1 MCGITGIIH
10 FNKLPDA
17 PQRVRAMTDAI
28 AHRGPDAEGFY
39 DDPAIALGHR
49 RLSIIDLSG
58 AANQPFIDP
67 TGNYVMVFNGEMY
80 NYRELKQQLSDYPFT
95 TSSDT
100 EVLMA
105 AFCKWGIDC
114 VKVLEG
120 MFAFAIWD
128 KRNEILWLARDR
140 MGVKPLYFFRDDH
153 AFAFSSEKRSLLASS
168 LIRPSID
175 QQSLFEFLSLQ
186 STGYPNAII
195 HNIHQLQAGC
205 CMKITLNASNT
216 IKYWSLTDN
225 KINIEGDGA
234 TIRKNLFDKMNQAVA
249 KRMMSDVP
257 MGAFLSGGIDSSA
270 VVALMSLN
278 SREKINTFNLAF
290 TEKEYD
296 ESGYAETIAKRFGT
310 NHVKHLLRPE
320 DFLDKVVAGLDAM
333 DSPSADGINTFL
345 LSAAIRAAGMKVA
358 LTGIGG
364 DELFAGYPGFM
375 RYYKLNKAS
384 MGYQLSY
391 PLRKMAS
398 LILQYSPSNKAKRL
412 AEMLAITGTGISNVY
427 PIIRKIFSP
436 DLIRQLINTE
446 VQQIGLEKMLKDE
459 LKAIEKFD
467 LFSQYSIAEYMGYT
481 QHTLLKDADQMS
493 MAVGLELREPFFD
506 HKLIEYALS
515 IPDNIKFPHF
525 PKQLMVEALEPL
537 LPDEIVHRKKQGFV
551 LPWEKWMRNELQSFC
566 AVQIND
572 LANRNFIKR
581 NALLNYWNRFLQHD
595 PAVRWMELWQFVVLS
610 YWLKKNCI
618 QET

>member
-1 MCGITGIIH
+1 MCGITGILH
-10 FNKLPDA
+10 FNKLPNA
-17 PQRVRAMTDAI
+17 PQRVRAMTNAI

-39 DDPAIALGHR
+39 DEPAIALGHR

-58 AANQPFIDP
+58 AANQPFIDRS
-67 TGNYVMVFNGEMY
+67 GNYVMVFNGEIY
-80 NYRELKQQLSDYPFT
+80 NYLELKQQLSDYPFI

-114 VKVLEG
+114 VKLLEG
-120 MFAFAIWD
+120 MFALAVWD
-128 KRNEILWLARDR
+128 KRNETLWLARDR
-140 MGVKPLYFFRDDH
+140 MGVKPLYFFRNDD
-153 AFAFSSEKRSLLASS
+153 AFAFSSENRSLLASS
-168 LIRPSID
+168 LITPSID
-175 QQSLFEFLSLQ
+175 QQSMFEFLSLQ

-195 HNIHQLQAGC
+195 SNIHQLQAGC
-205 CMKITLNASNT
+205 CMKLTETASDT
-216 IKYWSLTDN
+216 IRYWSLTDN
-225 KINIEGDGA
+225 RTTIDRDPVP
-234 TIRKNLFDKMNQAVA
+234 IRKTLFDKMNEAVA

-278 SREKINTFNLAF
+278 SSEKINTFNLSF

-310 NHVKHLLRPE
+310 SHVKHLLRPE

-333 DSPSADGINTFL
+333 DSPSADGINTFV
-345 LSAAIRAAGMKVA
+345 LSGAIRAAGLKVA

-375 RYYKLNKAS
+375 RFYKLNNAS
-384 MGYQLSY
+384 AGYQLSY
-391 PLRKMAS
+391 PLRKLAS
-398 LILQYSPSNKAKRL
+398 LLLNQSSSNRNKRL
-412 AEMLAITGTGISNVY
+412 SELLAISDTSISNVY

-436 DLIRQLINTE
+436 DLIRQLVNTN

-459 LKAIEKFD
+459 LRSIEKFD
-467 LFSQYSIAEYMGYT
+467 LFSQYTIAEYMGYT

-493 MAVGLELREPFFD
+493 MAVGLEIREPFFD
-506 HKLIEYALS
+506 HKLVEYTLS
-515 IPDNIKFPHF
+515 IPDNIKYPQY

-566 AVQIND
+566 ASQIKD
-572 LANRNFIKR
+572 LSQREFIKSE
-581 NALLNYWNRFLQHD
+581 ALLKYWNRFLKHD
-595 PAVRWMELWQFVVLS
+595 PSVRWMELWQFVVLGH
-610 YWLKKNCI
+610 WLNKNGI
-618 QET
+618 NN

>member
-1 MCGITGIIH
+1 MCGITGILH
-10 FNKLPDA
+10 FNKVPDA
-17 PQRVRAMTDAI
+17 PERVGRMTNAI

-39 DDPAIALGHR
+39 DDPCIALGHR

-58 AANQPFIDP
+58 AANQPFIGAG
-67 TGNYVMVFNGEMY
+67 GNFVLVFNGEIY
-80 NYRELKQQLSDYPFT
+80 NYLELKKRLADYHFT

-114 VKVLEG
+114 VNELEG

-128 KRNEILWLARDR
+128 KQNETLWLARDR
-140 MGVKPLYFFRDDH
+140 MGVKPFYYYTTSD
-153 AFAFSSEKRSLLASS
+153 AFAFSSEKRSLMASG
-168 LIRPSID
+168 LVDPSID

-195 HNIHQLQAGC
+195 KNIHQLKAGC
-205 CMKITLNASNT
+205 FMKLTRNQSET
-216 IKYWSLTDN
+216 ISYWSITDKKLT
-225 KINIEGDGA
+225 IEGDDA
-234 TIRKNLFDKMNQAVA
+234 SIRKTLFDKMNEAVA

-278 SREKINTFNLAF
+278 ARDKVNTFNLSF

-296 ESGYAETIAKRFGT
+296 ESGYADTIAKRFGT
-310 NHVKHLLRPE
+310 SHTRHLLRPE
-320 DFLDKVVAGLDAM
+320 DFLEQVIAGLDAM
-333 DSPSADGINTFL
+333 DSPTADGINTFV
-345 LSAAIRAAGMKVA
+345 LSSAIRAAGLKVA

-375 RYYKLNKAS
+375 RFYKLNNAS
-384 MGYQLSY
+384 AGYQLSY
-391 PLRKMAS
+391 PLRKTAS
-398 LILQYSPSNKAKRL
+398 LLLQNSASNKNKRL
-412 AEMLAITGTGISNVY
+412 AEMLAISDTGISNVY

-436 DLIRQLINTE
+436 DLIRQLVNTD
-446 VQQIGLEKMLKDE
+446 VRQTGLEKMLKAE
-459 LKAIEKFD
+459 LHDIQQFE

-493 MAVGLELREPFFD
+493 MAVGLEIREPFFD
-506 HKLIEYALS
+506 HQLIEYVLS
-515 IPDNIKFPHF
+515 IPDHIKYPNY

-537 LPDEIVHRKKQGFV
+537 LPNEVVHRKKQGFV
-551 LPWEKWMRNELQSFC
+551 LPWEKWMRAELQSFC
-566 AVQIND
+566 ASQIKG
-572 LANRNFIKR
+572 LSQREFIKGE
-581 NALLNYWNRFLQHD
+581 ALLKYWDRFLKHD
-595 PAVRWMELWQFVVLS
+595 PSVRWMELWQFVVLG
-610 YWLKKNCI
+610 YWLNKNGI
-618 QET
+618 KN

>member
-1 MCGITGIIH
+1 MCGITGILH
-10 FNKLPDA
+10 YNKLPDA
-17 PQRVRAMTDAI
+17 PQRVMQMTNAI
-28 AHRGPDAEGFY
+28 AHRGPDAQGFY
-39 DDPAIALGHR
+39 DEPAIALGHR
-49 RLSIIDLSG
+49 RLSIIDLSV

-67 TGNYVMVFNGEMY
+67 TGNYVMVFNGEIY
-80 NYRELKQQLSDYPFT
+80 NYLELKQQLSDYPFT

-114 VKVLEG
+114 VKLLEG
-120 MFAFAIWD
+120 MFAFAIWE

-140 MGVKPLYFFRDDH
+140 MGVKPLYFFRNENV
-153 AFAFSSEKRSLLASS
+153 FVFSSESRSLLASS
-168 LIRPSID
+168 LINSSID
-175 QQSLFEFLSLQ
+175 QQSLFEFLTLQ

-195 HNIHQLQAGC
+195 KDIHQLQAGC
-205 CMKITLNASNT
+205 CMRLTENT
-216 IKYWSLTDN
+216 SDTIRYWSITNN
-225 KINIEGDGA
+225 KISIEGDDA
-234 TIRKNLFDKMNQAVA
+234 TIRKTLFDKMNQAVA
-249 KRMMSDVP
+249 KRMISDVP

-278 SREKINTFNLAF
+278 SSEKINTFNLSF

-310 NHVKHLLRPE
+310 SHNKHLLRPE

-333 DSPSADGINTFL
+333 DSPTADGINTFV
-345 LSAAIRAAGMKVA
+345 LSSAIRAAGLKVA

-375 RYYKLNKAS
+375 RFYKLNNAS
-384 MGYQLSY
+384 AGYQLSY
-391 PLRKMAS
+391 PLRKTAS
-398 LILQYSPSNKAKRL
+398 LLLQNSASNKNKRL
-412 AEMLAITGTGISNVY
+412 AEMLAISDTGISNVY

-436 DLIRQLINTE
+436 DLIKQLVNTN

-459 LKAIEKFD
+459 LKSIEKFD

-493 MAVGLELREPFFD
+493 MAVGLEIREPFFD
-506 HKLIEYALS
+506 HKLIEYVLS
-515 IPDNIKFPHF
+515 IPDHIKYPHY

-566 AVQIND
+566 AAQINA

-581 NALLNYWNRFLQHD
+581 DALLKYWDRFLRDD
-595 PAVRWMELWQFVVLS
+595 PTVRWMELWQFVVLG
-610 YWLKKNCI
+610 YWLDKNGI
-618 QET
+618 KN

>member
-1 MCGITGIIH
+1 MCGITGILH

-17 PQRVRAMTDAI
+17 PQRVVRMTNAI

-39 DDPAIALGHR
+39 DEPAIALGHR

-67 TGNYVMVFNGEMY
+67 TGNYVMVFNGEIY
-80 NYRELKQQLSDYPFT
+80 NYLELKQQLSDYPFT

-128 KRNEILWLARDR
+128 KRNETLWLARDR
-140 MGVKPLYFFRDDH
+140 MGVKPLYFFRNEN
-153 AFAFSSEKRSLLASS
+153 AFAFSSEKRSLIASS
-168 LIRPSID
+168 LIKPSID

-195 HNIHQLQAGC
+195 NNIHQLQAGC
-205 CMKITLNASNT
+205 CMKLTVNAIDT
-216 IKYWSLTDN
+216 FKYWSLTDN

-234 TIRKNLFDKMNQAVA
+234 TIRKNLFDKMNEAVA

-278 SREKINTFNLAF
+278 SREKINTFNLSF

-310 NHVKHLLRPE
+310 NHVKHLLKPE

-333 DSPSADGINTFL
+333 DSPSADGINTFV
-345 LSAAIRAAGMKVA
+345 LSGAIRSAGLKVA

-375 RYYKLNKAS
+375 RYYKLNNAS

-398 LILQYSPSNKAKRL
+398 LILQYSPSNKNKRL
-412 AEMLAITGTGISNVY
+412 AEMLAITDTGISNVY

-436 DLIRQLINTE
+436 DLIKQLINTN

-493 MAVGLELREPFFD
+493 MAVGLEIREPFFD
-506 HKLIEYALS
+506 HQLIEYALS

-525 PKQLMVEALEPL
+525 PKQLMVEALQPL

-566 AVQIND
+566 AAQIND

-581 NALLNYWNRFLQHD
+581 DALLNYWNRFLQHD

-610 YWLKKNCI
+610 YWLNKNGI

>member
-1 MCGITGIIH
+1 MCGITGILH

-17 PQRVRAMTDAI
+17 PQRVVRMTNAI

-39 DDPAIALGHR
+39 DEPAIALGHR

-67 TGNYVMVFNGEMY
+67 TGNYVMVFNGEIY
-80 NYRELKQQLSDYPFT
+80 NYLELRQQLSDYPFT

-114 VKVLEG
+114 VKLLEG

-128 KRNEILWLARDR
+128 KRNETLWLARDR
-140 MGVKPLYFFRDDH
+140 MGVKPLYFFRNDD
-153 AFAFSSEKRSLLASS
+153 AFAFSSENRSLLASS
-168 LIRPSID
+168 LINPSID
-175 QQSLFEFLSLQ
+175 QQSMFEFLSLQ

-195 HNIHQLQAGC
+195 NNIHQLQAGC
-205 CMKITLNASNT
+205 CMKLTVNASDT

-234 TIRKNLFDKMNQAVA
+234 TIRKNLFDKMNEAVA

-320 DFLDKVVAGLDAM
+320 DFLDKVIAGLDAM
-333 DSPSADGINTFL
+333 DSPSADGINTFV
-345 LSAAIRAAGMKVA
+345 LSGAIRSAGLKVA

-364 DELFAGYPGFM
+364 DELFAGYPGFT
-375 RYYKLNKAS
+375 RFYKLNNAS
-384 MGYQLSY
+384 AGYQLSY

-398 LILQYSPSNKAKRL
+398 LLLQYSPSNKNKRL
-412 AEMLAITGTGISNVY
+412 AEMLAITDTGISNVY

-436 DLIRQLINTE
+436 DLIRQLINTNI
-446 VQQIGLEKMLKDE
+446 QQIGLEKMLKDE
-459 LKAIEKFD
+459 LRAIEKFD

-493 MAVGLELREPFFD
+493 MAVGLEIREPFFD
-506 HKLIEYALS
+506 HKLIEYTLS
-515 IPDNIKFPHF
+515 IADNIKFPHY
-525 PKQLMVEALEPL
+525 PKKLMVEALEPL

-566 AVQIND
+566 AAQIND

-581 NALLNYWNRFLQHD
+581 DALLKYWNRFLQHD

-610 YWLKKNCI
+610 YWLKKNGI

>member
-1 MCGITGIIH
+1 MCGITGILH

-17 PQRVRAMTDAI
+17 PQRVVRMTNAI

-39 DDPAIALGHR
+39 DDPCIALGHR
-49 RLSIIDLSG
+49 RLSILDLSG
-58 AANQPFIDP
+58 AANQPFFD
-67 TGNYVMVFNGEMY
+67 TSGNYVMVFNGEIY
-80 NYRELKQQLSDYPFT
+80 NYLDLKQQLSDYPYT

-114 VKVLEG
+114 VKKLEG
-120 MFAFAIWD
+120 MFAFAVWD
-128 KRNEILWLARDR
+128 KRNETLWLARDR
-140 MGVKPLYFFRDDH
+140 MGVKPLYFFRNEN
-153 AFAFSSEKRSLLASS
+153 AFAFSSEKRSLLSSS
-168 LIRPSID
+168 LINPKID

-195 HNIHQLQAGC
+195 SNIHQLQAGC
-205 CMKITLNASNT
+205 CMKLT
-216 IKYWSLTDN
+216 INSSDTIRYWSLTGNRKTVERDPS
-225 KINIEGDGA
+225 
-234 TIRKNLFDKMNQAVA
+234 TIRKILFVKMNEAVA

-278 SREKINTFNLAF
+278 SREKINTFNLSF

-296 ESGYAETIAKRFGT
+296 ESGYAETIANRFGT

-333 DSPSADGINTFL
+333 DSPSADGINTFV
-345 LSAAIRAAGMKVA
+345 LSGAIRSAGLKVA

-364 DELFAGYPGFM
+364 DELFAGYPGFT
-375 RYYKLNKAS
+375 RFYKLNNAS
-384 MGYQLSY
+384 TGYQLSY
-391 PLRKMAS
+391 PLRKLAS
-398 LILQYSPSNKAKRL
+398 LLLNQSSSNRNKRL
-412 AEMLAITGTGISNVY
+412 SELLAISDTSISNVY

-436 DLIRQLINTE
+436 DLIRQLVNTN

-459 LKAIEKFD
+459 LRAIEKFD

-493 MAVGLELREPFFD
+493 MAVGLEIREPFFD
-506 HKLIEYALS
+506 HQLIEYILS
-515 IPDNIKFPHF
+515 IPDHIKYPHY

-537 LPDEIVHRKKQGFV
+537 LPNEVVHRKKQGFV
-551 LPWEKWMRNELQSFC
+551 LPWEKWMRKELQSFC
-566 AVQIND
+566 ASQIND
-572 LANRNFIKR
+572 LSQREFIKGE
-581 NALLNYWNRFLQHD
+581 ALLKYWNRFLKHD
-595 PAVRWMELWQFVVLS
+595 PSVRWMELWQFVVLG
-610 YWLKKNCI
+610 YWLNKNGI
-618 QET
+618 NN

>member
-1 MCGITGIIH
+1 MCGITGILH

-17 PQRVRAMTDAI
+17 PERVRKMTNAI

-39 DDPAIALGHR
+39 DDPCIALGHR

-58 AANQPFIDP
+58 AANQPFIGAV
-67 TGNYVMVFNGEMY
+67 GNYVLVFNGEIY
-80 NYRELKQQLSDYPFT
+80 NYLELKKRLSDYHFT

-114 VKVLEG
+114 VNELEG

-128 KRNEILWLARDR
+128 KHNETLWLARDR
-140 MGVKPLYFFRDDH
+140 MGVKPFYFFNTGN
-153 AFAFSSEKRSLLASS
+153 AFAFSSEKRSLLASG
-168 LIRPSID
+168 LIDPSID

-195 HNIHQLQAGC
+195 KNIHQLKAGC
-205 CMKITLNASNT
+205 FMKLTATLTQTVSYWNIATKKPPIDADASV
-216 IKYWSLTDN
+216 
-225 KINIEGDGA
+225 
-234 TIRKNLFDKMNQAVA
+234 IRKTLFDKMNEAVG

-278 SREKINTFNLAF
+278 ASDKINTFNLSF

-296 ESGYAETIAKRFGT
+296 ESGYADTIAKRFGT
-310 NHVKHLLRPE
+310 SHTRHILRPE
-320 DFLDKVVAGLDAM
+320 DFLEQVVAGLDAM
-333 DSPSADGINTFL
+333 DSPTADGINTFV
-345 LSAAIRAAGMKVA
+345 LSGAIRAAGLKVA

-364 DELFAGYPGFM
+364 DELFAGYPGFK
-375 RYYKLNKAS
+375 RFYKLNNAS
-384 MGYQLSY
+384 AGYQLSY

-398 LILQYSPSNKAKRL
+398 SLLQHSPSNKNKRL
-412 AEMLAITGTGISNVY
+412 AEMLAISDTSISNIY

-436 DLIRQLINTE
+436 NLISQLVNTDIRQT
-446 VQQIGLEKMLKDE
+446 GLEKMLKAE
-459 LKAIEKFD
+459 LGDIQQFD

-493 MAVGLELREPFFD
+493 MAVGLEIREPFFD
-506 HKLIEYALS
+506 HQLVEYVLS
-515 IPDNIKFPHF
+515 IPDYIKYPNY

-537 LPDEIVHRKKQGFV
+537 LPDEVVHRKKQGFV
-551 LPWEKWMRNELQSFC
+551 LPWEKWMRAELQSFC
-566 AVQIND
+566 ASQIKG
-572 LANRNFIKR
+572 LSQREFIKGE
-581 NALLNYWNRFLQHD
+581 ALLKYWDRFLKHD
-595 PAVRWMELWQFVVLS
+595 PSVRWMELWQFVVLG
-610 YWLKKNCI
+610 YWLNKNGI
-618 QET
+618 KN

>member
-1 MCGITGIIH
+1 MCGITGILH

-17 PQRVRAMTDAI
+17 PQRVVRMTNAI

-39 DDPAIALGHR
+39 DDPCIALGHR
-49 RLSIIDLSG
+49 RLSILDLSG
-58 AANQPFIDP
+58 AANQPFFDT
-67 TGNYVMVFNGEMY
+67 TGNYVMVFNGEIY
-80 NYRELKQQLSDYPFT
+80 NYLELKQRLSDYPFT

-114 VKVLEG
+114 VKELEG
-120 MFAFAIWD
+120 MFAFALWD
-128 KRNEILWLARDR
+128 KRNETLWLARDR
-140 MGVKPLYFFRDDH
+140 MGVKPLYFFRNEN

-168 LIRPSID
+168 LINPQID

-195 HNIHQLQAGC
+195 NNIHQLQAGC
-205 CMKITLNASNT
+205 CMKLTESASDT
-216 IKYWSLTDN
+216 IRYWSLTDN
-225 KINIEGDGA
+225 KEIIESDPA
-234 TIRKNLFDKMNQAVA
+234 TIRKTLFDKMNEAVA

-278 SREKINTFNLAF
+278 SREKINTFNLSF

-296 ESGYAETIAKRFGT
+296 ESGYAETIANRFGT
-310 NHVKHLLRPE
+310 NHVKHLLKPE
-320 DFLDKVVAGLDAM
+320 DFLDNVVAGLDAM
-333 DSPSADGINTFL
+333 DSPSADGINTFV
-345 LSAAIRAAGMKVA
+345 LSAAIRSAGLKVA

-375 RYYKLNKAS
+375 RYYKLNNAS
-384 MGYQLSY
+384 TGYQLSY
-391 PLRKMAS
+391 PLRKLAS
-398 LILQYSPSNKAKRL
+398 LLLKQSSSNRNKRFSEL
-412 AEMLAITGTGISNVY
+412 LAIKDTSISNVY

-436 DLIRQLINTE
+436 DLIRQLVNTN

-459 LKAIEKFD
+459 LRKIGKFD
-467 LFSQYSIAEYMGYT
+467 LFSQYSIAEYMGYA

-493 MAVGLELREPFFD
+493 MAVGLEIREPFFD
-506 HKLIEYALS
+506 HQLVEYVLS
-515 IPDNIKFPHF
+515 IPDHIKYPNF

-537 LPDEIVHRKKQGFV
+537 LPNEVVHRKKQGFV
-551 LPWEKWMRNELQSFC
+551 LPWEKWMRAELQSFC
-566 AVQIND
+566 ASQIKG
-572 LANRNFIKR
+572 LSQREFIR
-581 NALLNYWNRFLQHD
+581 GDALLKYWDRFLKHD
-595 PAVRWMELWQFVVLS
+595 PSVRWMELWQFVVLG
-610 YWLKKNCI
+610 YWLNKNGI
-618 QET
+618 NN

>member
-1 MCGITGIIH
+1 MCGITGILH

-17 PQRVRAMTDAI
+17 PQRVVRMTNAI

-39 DDPAIALGHR
+39 DDSCIALGHR
-49 RLSIIDLSG
+49 RLSILDLSG
-58 AANQPFIDP
+58 AANQPFLD
-67 TGNYVMVFNGEMY
+67 TSGNYVMVFNGEIY
-80 NYRELKQQLSDYPFT
+80 NYLDLQQQLSDYPYT

-114 VKVLEG
+114 VKKLEG
-120 MFAFAIWD
+120 MFAFAVWD
-128 KRNEILWLARDR
+128 KRNETLWLARDR
-140 MGVKPLYFFRDDH
+140 MGVKPLYFFRNEN
-153 AFAFSSEKRSLLASS
+153 AFAFSSEKRSLLSSS
-168 LIRPSID
+168 LITPKID

-195 HNIHQLQAGC
+195 SNIHQLQAGY
-205 CMKITLNASNT
+205 CMKLTINASDT
-216 IKYWSLTDN
+216 IKYWSLTGN
-225 KINIEGDGA
+225 RTTIESDPS
-234 TIRKNLFDKMNQAVA
+234 TIRKTLFDKMNEAVA

-278 SREKINTFNLAF
+278 STEKINTFNLSF

-296 ESGYAETIAKRFGT
+296 ESGYAETIANRFGT

-333 DSPSADGINTFL
+333 DSPSADGINTFV
-345 LSAAIRAAGMKVA
+345 LSGAIRSAGLKVA

-364 DELFAGYPGFM
+364 DELFAGYPGFT
-375 RYYKLNKAS
+375 RFYKLNNAS
-384 MGYQLSY
+384 AGYQLSY
-391 PLRKMAS
+391 PLRKLAS
-398 LILQYSPSNKAKRL
+398 LLLKQSSSNRNKRL
-412 AEMLAITGTGISNVY
+412 SEMLAISDTSISNVY

-436 DLIRQLINTE
+436 DLIRQLVNTN

-459 LKAIEKFD
+459 LRAIEKFD

-493 MAVGLELREPFFD
+493 MAVGLEIREPFFD
-506 HKLIEYALS
+506 HQLIEYTLS
-515 IPDNIKFPHF
+515 IPDHIKYPHY

-537 LPDEIVHRKKQGFV
+537 LPNEVVHRKKQGFV
-551 LPWEKWMRNELQSFC
+551 LPWEKWMRKELQSFC
-566 AVQIND
+566 ASQINNLSQRD
-572 LANRNFIKR
+572 FIKGE
-581 NALLNYWNRFLQHD
+581 ALLKYWNRFLKHD
-595 PAVRWMELWQFVVLS
+595 PSVRWMELWQFVVLG
-610 YWLKKNCI
+610 YWLNKNSI
-618 QET
+618 NN

>member
-1 MCGITGIIH
+1 MCGITGILH

-17 PQRVRAMTDAI
+17 PQRVVRMTNAI

-39 DDPAIALGHR
+39 DDPCIALGHR
-49 RLSIIDLSG
+49 RLSILDLSG
-58 AANQPFIDP
+58 AANQPFID
-67 TGNYVMVFNGEMY
+67 TSGNYVMVFNGEIY
-80 NYRELKQQLSDYPFT
+80 NYLELKQRLSDYPFT

-114 VKVLEG
+114 VKELEG
-120 MFAFAIWD
+120 MFAFALWD
-128 KRNEILWLARDR
+128 KRNETLWLARDR
-140 MGVKPLYFFRDDH
+140 MGVKPLYFFRNEN

-168 LIRPSID
+168 LINPKID

-195 HNIHQLQAGC
+195 SNVHQLQAGC
-205 CMKITLNASNT
+205 CMKLTESASDT
-216 IKYWSLTDN
+216 IRYWSLTDN
-225 KINIEGDGA
+225 KTTIESDPA
-234 TIRKNLFDKMNQAVA
+234 TIRKTLFDKMNEAVA

-278 SREKINTFNLAF
+278 SREKINTFNLSF

-296 ESGYAETIAKRFGT
+296 ESGYAETIANRFGT

-333 DSPSADGINTFL
+333 DSPSADGINTFV
-345 LSAAIRAAGMKVA
+345 LSAAIRSAGLKVA

-375 RYYKLNKAS
+375 RYYKLNNAS
-384 MGYQLSY
+384 TGYQLSY

-398 LILQYSPSNKAKRL
+398 LLLQYSPSNKNKRL
-412 AEMLAITGTGISNVY
+412 AEMLAITDTSISNVY

-436 DLIRQLINTE
+436 DLIRQLVNTN

-459 LKAIEKFD
+459 LRKIEKFD

-493 MAVGLELREPFFD
+493 MAVGLEIREPFFD
-506 HKLIEYALS
+506 HQLVEYVLS
-515 IPDNIKFPHF
+515 IPDHIKYPHY
-525 PKQLMVEALEPL
+525 PKQLMVEALAPL
-537 LPDEIVHRKKQGFV
+537 LPNEVVHRKKQGFV
-551 LPWEKWMRNELQSFC
+551 LPWEKWMRAELQSFC
-566 AVQIND
+566 ASQINR
-572 LANRNFIKR
+572 LSQREFIR
-581 NALLNYWNRFLQHD
+581 GDALLKYWDRFLKHD
-595 PAVRWMELWQFVVLS
+595 PSVRWMELWQFVVLG
-610 YWLKKNCI
+610 YWLNKNGI
-618 QET
+618 NN

>member
-1 MCGITGIIH
+1 MCGITGILH

-17 PQRVRAMTDAI
+17 PQRVVRMTNAI

-39 DDPAIALGHR
+39 DEPAIALGHR

-67 TGNYVMVFNGEMY
+67 TGNYVMVFNGEIY
-80 NYRELKQQLSDYPFT
+80 NYLELKQQLSDYPFT

-114 VKVLEG
+114 VKLLEG

-128 KRNEILWLARDR
+128 KRNETLWLARDR
-140 MGVKPLYFFRDDH
+140 MGVKPLYFFRNDD
-153 AFAFSSEKRSLLASS
+153 AFAFSSENRSLLASS
-168 LIRPSID
+168 LINPSID
-175 QQSLFEFLSLQ
+175 QQSMFEFLSLQ

-195 HNIHQLQAGC
+195 NNIHQLQAGC
-205 CMKITLNASNT
+205 CMKLTVNASDT

-234 TIRKNLFDKMNQAVA
+234 TIRKNLFDKMNEAVA

-320 DFLDKVVAGLDAM
+320 DFLDKVIAGLDAM
-333 DSPSADGINTFL
+333 DSPSADGINTFV
-345 LSAAIRAAGMKVA
+345 LSGAIRSAGLKVA

-375 RYYKLNKAS
+375 RYYKLNNAS

-398 LILQYSPSNKAKRL
+398 LILQYSPSNKNKRL
-412 AEMLAITGTGISNVY
+412 AEMLAITDTGISNIY

-436 DLIRQLINTE
+436 DLIRQLINTN

-459 LKAIEKFD
+459 LRAIEKFD

-493 MAVGLELREPFFD
+493 MAVGLEIREPFFD
-506 HKLIEYALS
+506 HQLVEYVLS

-566 AVQIND
+566 ASQIKGLSQRD
-572 LANRNFIKR
+572 FIKGE
-581 NALLNYWNRFLQHD
+581 ALLKYWNRFLQHD

-610 YWLKKNCI
+610 YWLKKNGI

>member
-1 MCGITGIIH
+1 MCGITGILH
-10 FNKLPDA
+10 FNKLSDA
-17 PQRVRAMTDAI
+17 PQRVLRMTNAI

-39 DDPAIALGHR
+39 DDPCIALGHR
-49 RLSIIDLSG
+49 RLSILDLSG
-58 AANQPFIDP
+58 AANQPFFDI
-67 TGNYVMVFNGEMY
+67 TGNYVMVFNGEIY
-80 NYRELKQQLSDYPFT
+80 NYLELKQRLADYPFT

-114 VKVLEG
+114 VKELEG
-120 MFAFAIWD
+120 MFAFALWD
-128 KRNEILWLARDR
+128 KRNETLWLARDR
-140 MGVKPLYFFRDDH
+140 MGVKPLYFFRNES

-168 LIRPSID
+168 LINPQID

-195 HNIHQLQAGC
+195 NNIHQLQAGC
-205 CMKITLNASNT
+205 CMKLTENASDT
-216 IKYWSLTDN
+216 IRYWSLTDN
-225 KINIEGDGA
+225 KTTIERNPA
-234 TIRKNLFDKMNQAVA
+234 TIRKTLFDKMNEAVA

-278 SREKINTFNLAF
+278 SREKINTFNLSF

-296 ESGYAETIAKRFGT
+296 ESGYAETIANRFGT

-320 DFLDKVVAGLDAM
+320 DFLDKVIAGLDAM
-333 DSPSADGINTFL
+333 DSPSADGINTFV
-345 LSAAIRAAGMKVA
+345 LSAAIRSAGLKVA

-375 RYYKLNKAS
+375 RYYKLNNAS
-384 MGYQLSY
+384 TGYQLSY

-398 LILQYSPSNKAKRL
+398 LLLQYSPSNKNKRL
-412 AEMLAITGTGISNVY
+412 AEMLAITDTSISNVY

-436 DLIRQLINTE
+436 DLIRQLVNTNF
-446 VQQIGLEKMLKDE
+446 QQIGLEKMLKDE
-459 LKAIEKFD
+459 LRKIEKFD

-493 MAVGLELREPFFD
+493 MAVGLEIREPFFD
-506 HKLIEYALS
+506 HQLVEYVLS
-515 IPDNIKFPHF
+515 IPDHIKYPNF

-537 LPDEIVHRKKQGFV
+537 LPNEVVHRKKQGFV
-551 LPWEKWMRNELQSFC
+551 LPWEKWMRVELQSFC
-566 AVQIND
+566 ASQINR
-572 LANRNFIKR
+572 LSQREFIR
-581 NALLNYWNRFLQHD
+581 GDALLKYWDRFLKHD
-595 PAVRWMELWQFVVLS
+595 PSVRWMELWQFVVLG
-610 YWLKKNCI
+610 YWLNKNGI
-618 QET
+618 NN

>member
-1 MCGITGIIH
+1 MCGITGILH
-10 FNKLPDA
+10 YNKLPDA
-17 PQRVRAMTDAI
+17 PQRVMQMTNAI
-28 AHRGPDAEGFY
+28 AHRGPDAQGFY
-39 DDPAIALGHR
+39 DEPAIALGHR
-49 RLSIIDLSG
+49 RLSIIDLSV

-67 TGNYVMVFNGEMY
+67 TGNYVMVFNGEIY
-80 NYRELKQQLSDYPFT
+80 NYLELKQQLSDYPFT

-114 VKVLEG
+114 VKLLEG
-120 MFAFAIWD
+120 MFAFAIWE

-140 MGVKPLYFFRDDH
+140 MGVKPLYFFRNENT
-153 AFAFSSEKRSLLASS
+153 FVFSSESRSLLASS
-168 LIRPSID
+168 LINSSID
-175 QQSLFEFLSLQ
+175 QQSLFEFLTLQ

-195 HNIHQLQAGC
+195 KDIHQLQAGC
-205 CMKITLNASNT
+205 CMRLTKNT
-216 IKYWSLTDN
+216 SDTIRYWSITNN
-225 KINIEGDGA
+225 KISIEGDDA
-234 TIRKNLFDKMNQAVA
+234 NIRKTLFDKMNQAVA
-249 KRMMSDVP
+249 KRMISDVP

-278 SREKINTFNLAF
+278 SSEKINTFNLSF

-310 NHVKHLLRPE
+310 SHTKHLLRPE

-333 DSPSADGINTFL
+333 DSPTADGINTFV
-345 LSAAIRAAGMKVA
+345 LSSAIRAAGLKVA

-375 RYYKLNKAS
+375 RFYKLNNAS
-384 MGYQLSY
+384 AGYQLSY
-391 PLRKMAS
+391 PLRKTAS
-398 LILQYSPSNKAKRL
+398 LLLQNSASNKNKRL
-412 AEMLAITGTGISNVY
+412 AEMLAISDTGISNVY

-436 DLIRQLINTE
+436 DLIKQLVNTN

-459 LKAIEKFD
+459 LKSIEKFD

-493 MAVGLELREPFFD
+493 MAVGLEIREPFFD
-506 HKLIEYALS
+506 HKLIEYVLS
-515 IPDNIKFPHF
+515 IPDHIKYPHY

-537 LPDEIVHRKKQGFV
+537 LPDQIVHRKKQGFV

-566 AVQIND
+566 AAQING

-581 NALLNYWNRFLQHD
+581 DALLKYWDRFLRDD
-595 PAVRWMELWQFVVLS
+595 PTVRWMELWQFVVLG
-610 YWLKKNCI
+610 YWLDKNGMKN
-618 QET
+618 

>member
-1 MCGITGIIH
+1 VCGITGILH
-10 FNKLPDA
+10 FNKVPDA
-17 PQRVRAMTDAI
+17 PERVGRMTNAI

-39 DDPAIALGHR
+39 DDPCIALGHR

-58 AANQPFIDP
+58 AANQPFIGAG
-67 TGNYVMVFNGEMY
+67 GNFVLVFNGEIY
-80 NYRELKQQLSDYPFT
+80 NYLELKKRLADYHFT

-114 VKVLEG
+114 VNELEG

-128 KRNEILWLARDR
+128 KQNETLWLARDR
-140 MGVKPLYFFRDDH
+140 MGVKPFYYYTTSD
-153 AFAFSSEKRSLLASS
+153 AFAFSSEKRSLMASG
-168 LIRPSID
+168 LVDPSID

-195 HNIHQLQAGC
+195 KNIHQLKAGC
-205 CMKITLNASNT
+205 FMKLTRNQSET
-216 IKYWSLTDN
+216 ISYWSITDKKLT
-225 KINIEGDGA
+225 IEGDDA
-234 TIRKNLFDKMNQAVA
+234 SIRKTLFDKMNEAVA

-278 SREKINTFNLAF
+278 ARDKVNTFNLSF

-296 ESGYAETIAKRFGT
+296 ESGYADTIAKRFGT
-310 NHVKHLLRPE
+310 SHTRHLLRPE
-320 DFLDKVVAGLDAM
+320 DFLEQVIAGLDAM
-333 DSPSADGINTFL
+333 DSPTADGINTFV
-345 LSAAIRAAGMKVA
+345 LSSAIRAAGLKVA

-375 RYYKLNKAS
+375 RFYKLNNAS
-384 MGYQLSY
+384 AGYQLSY
-391 PLRKMAS
+391 PLRKTAS
-398 LILQYSPSNKAKRL
+398 LLLQNSASNKNKRL
-412 AEMLAITGTGISNVY
+412 AEMLAISDTGISNVY

-436 DLIRQLINTE
+436 DLIRQLVNTD
-446 VQQIGLEKMLKDE
+446 VRQTGLEKMLKAE
-459 LKAIEKFD
+459 LHDIQQFE

-493 MAVGLELREPFFD
+493 MAVGLEIREPFFD
-506 HKLIEYALS
+506 HQLIEYVLS
-515 IPDNIKFPHF
+515 IPDHIKYPNY

-537 LPDEIVHRKKQGFV
+537 LPNEVVHRKKQGFV
-551 LPWEKWMRNELQSFC
+551 LPWEKWMRAELQSFC
-566 AVQIND
+566 ASQIKG
-572 LANRNFIKR
+572 LSQREFIKGE
-581 NALLNYWNRFLQHD
+581 ALLKYWDRFLKHD
-595 PAVRWMELWQFVVLS
+595 PSVRWMELWQFVVLG
-610 YWLKKNCI
+610 YWLNKNGI
-618 QET
+618 KN

>member
-1 MCGITGIIH
+1 MCGITGILH
-10 FNKLPDA
+10 FNKVPDA
-17 PQRVRAMTDAI
+17 PQRVRAMTNAI

-39 DDPAIALGHR
+39 ADPAIALGHR

-58 AANQPFIDP
+58 AANQPFFDRS
-67 TGNYVMVFNGEMY
+67 GNYVMVFNGEIY
-80 NYRELKQQLSDYPFT
+80 NYLELKQQLSDYPFT

-114 VKVLEG
+114 VKLLEG
-120 MFAFAIWD
+120 MFAFSIWD

-140 MGVKPLYFFRDDH
+140 MGVKPLYFFRNEN

-168 LIRPSID
+168 LINPSID

-186 STGYPNAII
+186 SAGYPNAII
-195 HNIHQLQAGC
+195 KDIHQLQAGT
-205 CMKITLNASNT
+205 CMKLTAHSFDT
-216 IKYWSLTDN
+216 MKYWSVTDIKN
-225 KINIEGDGA
+225 NIDTDTV
-234 TIRKNLFDKMNQAVA
+234 TIRKNLFNEMNEAVA

-310 NHVKHLLRPE
+310 NHTKHLLRPE
-320 DFLDKVVAGLDAM
+320 NFLDKVVAGLNAM
-333 DSPSADGINTFL
+333 DSPSADGINTFV
-345 LSAAIRAAGMKVA
+345 LSGAIRSAGLKVA
-358 LTGIGG
+358 FTGIGG

-375 RYYKLNKAS
+375 RFYKLNNAS
-384 MGYQLSY
+384 AGYQLTY
-391 PLRKMAS
+391 PLRKLAS
-398 LILQYSPSNKAKRL
+398 LLLKQSSSNRNKRL
-412 AEMLAITGTGISNVY
+412 SELLSISDTRISNVY

-436 DLIRQLINTE
+436 DLIRQLVNTN
-446 VQQIGLEKMLKDE
+446 VQEIGLEKMLKDE
-459 LKAIEKFD
+459 LKAIEKFY

-493 MAVGLELREPFFD
+493 MAVGLEIREPFFD

-537 LPDEIVHRKKQGFV
+537 LPNEIVHRKKQGFV

-566 AVQIND
+566 AAQIND
-572 LANRNFIKR
+572 LADRNFIKR
-581 NALLNYWNRFLQHD
+581 DALLKYWNRFLQHD
-595 PAVRWMELWQFVVLS
+595 PAIRWMELWQFVVIG
-610 YWLKKNCI
+610 YWLNKNRI
-618 QET
+618 QEI

>member
-1 MCGITGIIH
+1 MCGITGILH
-10 FNKLPDA
+10 FNKIPEA
-17 PQRVRAMTDAI
+17 PQRVRAMTNAI

-58 AANQPFIDP
+58 AANQPFFDRS
-67 TGNYVMVFNGEMY
+67 GNYVMVFNGEIY
-80 NYRELKQQLSDYPFT
+80 NYLELKQELSDYPFT

-114 VKVLEG
+114 VKVVEG

-140 MGVKPLYFFRDDH
+140 MGVKPLYFFRNEN

-168 LIRPSID
+168 LINPSID

-186 STGYPNAII
+186 SAGYPNAII
-195 HNIHQLQAGC
+195 KDIHQLQAGT
-205 CMKITLNASNT
+205 CMKLTAHSSDT
-216 IKYWSLTDN
+216 MKYWSVTDN
-225 KINIEGDGA
+225 KRNIDTDTA
-234 TIRKNLFDKMNQAVA
+234 TIRKTLFEKMNEAVA

-296 ESGYAETIAKRFGT
+296 ESGYAETIANRFGT
-310 NHVKHLLRPE
+310 NHTRHLLRPE

-333 DSPSADGINTFL
+333 DSPSADGINTFV
-345 LSAAIRAAGMKVA
+345 LSGAIRSAGLKVA

-375 RYYKLNKAS
+375 RFYKLNNAS
-384 MGYQLSY
+384 ASYQLSY
-391 PLRKMAS
+391 PLRKLAS
-398 LILQYSPSNKAKRL
+398 LLLNQSISNRNKRL
-412 AEMLAITGTGISNVY
+412 SELLAISDTRISNVY

-436 DLIRQLINTE
+436 DLIRQLVNTN
-446 VQQIGLEKMLKDE
+446 VQEIGLEKMLKDE

-493 MAVGLELREPFFD
+493 MAVGLEIREPFFD

-537 LPDEIVHRKKQGFV
+537 LPNEIVHRKKQGFV

-566 AVQIND
+566 ADQINE

-581 NALLNYWNRFLQHD
+581 DALLKYWNRFLQHD
-595 PAVRWMELWQFVVLS
+595 PAIRWMELWQFVVLGH
-610 YWLKKNCI
+610 WLKKNGI
-618 QET
+618 QEI

>member
-1 MCGITGIIH
+1 MCGITGILH

-17 PQRVRAMTDAI
+17 PQRVVRMTNAI

-39 DDPAIALGHR
+39 GDPCIALGHR
-49 RLSIIDLSG
+49 RLSILDLSG
-58 AANQPFIDP
+58 AANQPFIDT
-67 TGNYVMVFNGEMY
+67 TGNYVMVFNGEIY
-80 NYRELKQQLSDYPFT
+80 NYLELKQRLSDYPFT

-114 VKVLEG
+114 VKELEG
-120 MFAFAIWD
+120 MFAFALWD
-128 KRNEILWLARDR
+128 KRNETLWLARDR
-140 MGVKPLYFFRDDH
+140 MGVKPLYFFRNEN

-168 LIRPSID
+168 LINPQID

-186 STGYPNAII
+186 STGYPNAIFN
-195 HNIHQLQAGC
+195 NIHQLQAGC
-205 CMKITLNASNT
+205 CMKLTENASDT
-216 IKYWSLTDN
+216 IRYWSLTDN
-225 KINIEGDGA
+225 KTTIERDPA
-234 TIRKNLFDKMNQAVA
+234 TIRKTLFDKMNEAVA

-278 SREKINTFNLAF
+278 SREKINTFNLSF

-296 ESGYAETIAKRFGT
+296 ESGYAETIANRFGT

-333 DSPSADGINTFL
+333 DSPSADGINTFV
-345 LSAAIRAAGMKVA
+345 LSAAIRSAGLKVA

-375 RYYKLNKAS
+375 RYYKLNNAS
-384 MGYQLSY
+384 TGYQLSY

-398 LILQYSPSNKAKRL
+398 LLLQYSPSNKNKRL
-412 AEMLAITGTGISNVY
+412 AEMLAITDTSISNVY

-436 DLIRQLINTE
+436 DLIRQLVNTN
-446 VQQIGLEKMLKDE
+446 VQQIGLEKMLKDD
-459 LKAIEKFD
+459 LRKIEKFD

-493 MAVGLELREPFFD
+493 MAVGLEIREPFFD
-506 HKLIEYALS
+506 HQLVEYVLS
-515 IPDNIKFPHF
+515 IPDHIKYPNF

-537 LPDEIVHRKKQGFV
+537 LPNEVVHRKKQGFV
-551 LPWEKWMRNELQSFC
+551 LPWEKWMRAELQSFC
-566 AVQIND
+566 ASQIKG
-572 LANRNFIKR
+572 LSQREFIR
-581 NALLNYWNRFLQHD
+581 GDALLKYWDRFLKHD
-595 PAVRWMELWQFVVLS
+595 PSVRWMELWQFVVLG
-610 YWLKKNCI
+610 YWLNKNGI
-618 QET
+618 NN

>member
-1 MCGITGIIH
+1 MCGITGILH

-17 PQRVRAMTDAI
+17 PERVGRMTNAI

-39 DDPAIALGHR
+39 DEPCIALGHR

-58 AANQPFIDP
+58 AANQPFFDR
-67 TGNYVMVFNGEMY
+67 TGNYVLVFNGEIY
-80 NYRELKQQLSDYPFT
+80 NYLELKHKLTDYNFT

-114 VKVLEG
+114 VNEMEG

-128 KRNEILWLARDR
+128 KHNETLWLARDR
-140 MGVKPLYFFRDDH
+140 MGVKPLYFYNTGT
-153 AFAFSSEKRSLLASS
+153 AFAFSSETRSLLKSG
-168 LIRPSID
+168 LIDPSID

-195 HNIHQLQAGC
+195 KNIHQLEAGC
-205 CMKITLNASNT
+205 FMKLTRTLTQTISYWNITS
-216 IKYWSLTDN
+216 KQPP
-225 KINIEGDGA
+225 IEADPSV
-234 TIRKNLFDKMNQAVA
+234 IRKTLFDKMNAAVA
-249 KRMMSDVP
+249 KRMISDVP

-278 SREKINTFNLAF
+278 ARDKVNTFNLSF

-296 ESGYAETIAKRFGT
+296 ESGYADTIAKRFGT
-310 NHVKHLLRPE
+310 SHTRHLLRPE
-320 DFLDKVVAGLDAM
+320 DFLEQVVAGLDAM
-333 DSPSADGINTFL
+333 DSPTADGINTFV
-345 LSAAIRAAGMKVA
+345 LSSAIRAAGLKVA

-375 RYYKLNKAS
+375 RFYNLNNAS
-384 MGYQLSY
+384 AGYQLSY

-398 LILQYSPSNKAKRL
+398 LLLQHSTSNKNKRL
-412 AEMLAITGTGISNVY
+412 AEMLAITDTGISNVY

-436 DLIRQLINTE
+436 DLIRQLVHTDIRQT
-446 VQQIGLEKMLKDE
+446 GLEKMLKAE
-459 LKAIEKFD
+459 SGNIEQFD

-493 MAVGLELREPFFD
+493 MAVGLEIREPFFD
-506 HKLIEYALS
+506 HQLIEYVLS
-515 IPDNIKFPHF
+515 IPDLIKYPNY
-525 PKQLMVEALEPL
+525 PKRLMVEALEPL
-537 LPDEIVHRKKQGFV
+537 LPNEVVHRKKQGFV
-551 LPWEKWMRNELQSFC
+551 LPWEKWMRAELQSFC
-566 AVQIND
+566 ALQIKG
-572 LANRNFIKR
+572 LSQREFIKGE
-581 NALLNYWNRFLQHD
+581 ALLKYWNRFLQRD
-595 PAVRWMELWQFVVLS
+595 PSVRWMELWQFVVLG
-610 YWLKKNCI
+610 YWLNKNGI
-618 QET
+618 KN

>member
-1 MCGITGIIH
+1 MCGITGILH

-17 PQRVRAMTDAI
+17 RQRVVRMTNAI

-39 DDPAIALGHR
+39 GDPCIALGHR
-49 RLSIIDLSG
+49 RLSILDLSG
-58 AANQPFIDP
+58 AANQPFIDT
-67 TGNYVMVFNGEMY
+67 TGNYVMVFNGEIY
-80 NYRELKQQLSDYPFT
+80 NYLDLKQQLHDYPFT

-114 VKVLEG
+114 VKELEG
-120 MFAFAIWD
+120 MFAFALWD
-128 KRNEILWLARDR
+128 KRNETLWLARDR
-140 MGVKPLYFFRDDH
+140 MGVKPLYFFRDEN

-168 LIRPSID
+168 LINPQID

-195 HNIHQLQAGC
+195 NNIHQLQAGC
-205 CMKITLNASNT
+205 CMKLTENASDT
-216 IKYWSLTDN
+216 IRYWSLTDN
-225 KINIEGDGA
+225 KTTIERDPA
-234 TIRKNLFDKMNQAVA
+234 TIRKTLFDKMNEAVA

-278 SREKINTFNLAF
+278 SREKINTFNLSF

-296 ESGYAETIAKRFGT
+296 ESGYAETIANRFGT
-310 NHVKHLLRPE
+310 NHVKHLLKPE

-333 DSPSADGINTFL
+333 DSPSADGINTFV
-345 LSAAIRAAGMKVA
+345 LSAAIRSAGLKVA

-375 RYYKLNKAS
+375 RYYKLNNAS
-384 MGYQLSY
+384 TGYQLSY

-398 LILQYSPSNKAKRL
+398 LLLQYSPSNKNKRL
-412 AEMLAITGTGISNVY
+412 AEMLAITDTSISNVY

-436 DLIRQLINTE
+436 DLIRQLVNTNF
-446 VQQIGLEKMLKDE
+446 QQIGLEKMLKDE
-459 LKAIEKFD
+459 LRKIEKFD

-493 MAVGLELREPFFD
+493 MAVGLEIREPFFD
-506 HKLIEYALS
+506 HQLVEYVLS
-515 IPDNIKFPHF
+515 IPDHIKYPNF

-537 LPDEIVHRKKQGFV
+537 LPNEVVHRKKQGFV
-551 LPWEKWMRNELQSFC
+551 LPWEKWMRVELQSFC
-566 AVQIND
+566 ASQINR
-572 LANRNFIKR
+572 LSQREFIR
-581 NALLNYWNRFLQHD
+581 GDALLKYWDRFLKHD
-595 PAVRWMELWQFVVLS
+595 PSVRWMELWQFVVLG
-610 YWLKKNCI
+610 YWLNKNGI
-618 QET
+618 NN

>member
-1 MCGITGIIH
+1 MCGITGILH

-17 PQRVRAMTDAI
+17 PQRVRAMTNAI

-39 DDPAIALGHR
+39 DEPAIALGHR

-67 TGNYVMVFNGEMY
+67 TGNYVMVFNGEIY
-80 NYRELKQQLSDYPFT
+80 NYLELKQQLSDYPFT

-114 VKVLEG
+114 VKALEG

-128 KRNEILWLARDR
+128 KHNETLWLARDR
-140 MGVKPLYFFRDDH
+140 MGVKPLYFFRNEN
-153 AFAFSSEKRSLLASS
+153 AFAFSSEKRSLLSSS
-168 LIRPSID
+168 LMNPHID

-195 HNIHQLQAGC
+195 SGIHQLQAGC
-205 CMKITLNASNT
+205 CMKLTKSSSDT
-216 IKYWSLTDN
+216 IRYWSLTDN
-225 KINIEGDGA
+225 RTTIERDPA
-234 TIRKNLFDKMNQAVA
+234 TIRKTLFDKMNEAVA

-278 SREKINTFNLAF
+278 SREKINTFNLSF

-333 DSPSADGINTFL
+333 DSPTADGINTFV
-345 LSAAIRAAGMKVA
+345 LSGAIRSAGLKVA

-375 RYYKLNKAS
+375 RFYKLNNAS
-384 MGYQLSY
+384 AGYQFSY
-391 PLRKMAS
+391 PLRKLAS
-398 LILQYSPSNKAKRL
+398 LMLKQSSSNRNKRL
-412 AEMLAITGTGISNVY
+412 SELLAISDTSISNVY

-436 DLIRQLINTE
+436 DLIRQLVDTN
-446 VQQIGLEKMLKDE
+446 VQHTGLEKMLKDE
-459 LKAIEKFD
+459 MREIEKFD

-493 MAVGLELREPFFD
+493 MAVGLEIREPFFD
-506 HKLIEYALS
+506 HQLVEYVLS
-515 IPDNIKFPHF
+515 IPDNIKYPHY

-537 LPDEIVHRKKQGFV
+537 LPSEVVHRKKQGFV
-551 LPWEKWMRNELQSFC
+551 LPWEKWMRAELQSFC
-566 AVQIND
+566 ASQIKG
-572 LANRNFIKR
+572 LSQREFIKGE
-581 NALLNYWNRFLQHD
+581 ALLKYWDRFLKND
-595 PAVRWMELWQFVVLS
+595 PSVRWMELWQFVVLG
-610 YWLKKNCI
+610 YWLNKNGI
-618 QET
+618 KN

>member
-1 MCGITGIIH
+1 MCGITGILH

-17 PQRVRAMTDAI
+17 PERVGRMTHAI

-39 DDPAIALGHR
+39 DEPAIALGHR

-58 AANQPFIDP
+58 AANQPFFDA
-67 TGNYVMVFNGEMY
+67 TGNYVMVFNGEIY
-80 NYRELKQQLSDYPFT
+80 NYPELKQQLSDYPFT

-105 AFCKWGIDC
+105 AFYKWGIDC
-114 VKVLEG
+114 LKALEG

-128 KRNEILWLARDR
+128 KHSETLWLARDR
-140 MGVKPLYFFRDDH
+140 MGVKPLYFFRNEN
-153 AFAFSSEKRSLLASS
+153 AFAFSSEKRSLLASA
-168 LIRPSID
+168 LINPSID

-195 HNIHQLQAGC
+195 NNIHQLQAGC
-205 CMKITLNASNT
+205 YMKLTEHSSDT
-216 IKYWSLTDN
+216 IRYWSVTDN
-225 KINIEGDGA
+225 KTSIEGDGA
-234 TIRKNLFDKMNQAVA
+234 TIRKTLFDKMNEAVA

-278 SREKINTFNLAF
+278 ARDKINTFNLSF

-296 ESGYAETIAKRFGT
+296 ESGYADTIAKRFGT
-310 NHVKHLLRPE
+310 SHTRHLLRPE
-320 DFLDKVVAGLDAM
+320 DFLEQVVAGLDAM
-333 DSPSADGINTFL
+333 DSPTADGINTFV
-345 LSAAIRAAGMKVA
+345 LSGAIRAAGLKVA

-364 DELFAGYPGFM
+364 DELFAGYPGFT
-375 RYYKLNKAS
+375 RFYKLNNAS
-384 MGYQLSY
+384 AGYQLSY

-398 LILQYSPSNKAKRL
+398 LLLQHSPSNKNKRL
-412 AEMLAITGTGISNVY
+412 AELLAISDTSISNVY

-436 DLIRQLINTE
+436 DLIRQLVNTDIR
-446 VQQIGLEKMLKDE
+446 QTGLEKMLKAE
-459 LKAIEKFD
+459 LSEIQQFD

-493 MAVGLELREPFFD
+493 MAVGLEIREPFFD
-506 HKLIEYALS
+506 HQLVEYVLS
-515 IPDNIKFPHF
+515 IPDHIKYPNY

-551 LPWEKWMRNELQSFC
+551 LPWEKWMRAELQTFC
-566 AVQIND
+566 AAQIND
-572 LANRNFIKR
+572 LADRNFIR
-581 NALLNYWNRFLQHD
+581 HDELLKYWNRFLQHD
-595 PAVRWMELWQFVVLS
+595 PTVRWMELWQFVVLGH
-610 YWLKKNCI
+610 WLKKNGI
-618 QET
+618 Q

>member
-1 MCGITGIIH
+1 MCGITGILH

-17 PQRVRAMTDAI
+17 PQRVRAMTNAI

-39 DDPAIALGHR
+39 DEPSIALGHR

-67 TGNYVMVFNGEMY
+67 TGNYVMVFNGEIY
-80 NYRELKQQLSDYPFT
+80 NYLELKQQLSDYPFT

-128 KRNEILWLARDR
+128 KRNETLWLARDR
-140 MGVKPLYFFRDDH
+140 MGVKPLYFFRNEN
-153 AFAFSSEKRSLLASS
+153 AFVFSSEKRSLLTSE
-168 LIRPSID
+168 LLKPSID

-195 HNIHQLQAGC
+195 NNIHQLQAGC
-205 CMKITLNASNT
+205 CMKLTANASDT

-225 KINIEGDGA
+225 KFSIEGDGA
-234 TIRKNLFDKMNQAVA
+234 TIRKNLFDKMNEAVA

-278 SREKINTFNLAF
+278 SREKINTFNLSF

-310 NHVKHLLRPE
+310 KHVKHLLRPE
-320 DFLDKVVAGLDAM
+320 DFLDKVIAGLDAM
-333 DSPSADGINTFL
+333 DSPSADGINTFV
-345 LSAAIRAAGMKVA
+345 LSGAIRAAGLKVA

-375 RYYKLNKAS
+375 RFYKLNNAS
-384 MGYQLSY
+384 AGYQLSY
-391 PLRKMAS
+391 PLRKLAS
-398 LILQYSPSNKAKRL
+398 LLLKQSSSNRKKRL
-412 AEMLAITGTGISNVY
+412 SELFAISDTSISNVY

-436 DLIRQLINTE
+436 DLIKQLVNTN

-459 LKAIEKFD
+459 LSAIEKFD

-493 MAVGLELREPFFD
+493 MAVGLEIREPFFD
-506 HKLIEYALS
+506 HKLIEYVLS
-515 IPDNIKFPHF
+515 IPDHIKYPHY

-566 AVQIND
+566 AAQIND
-572 LANRNFIKR
+572 LAHRDFIKR
-581 NALLNYWNRFLQHD
+581 DALLKYWARFLKHD
-595 PAVRWMELWQFVVLS
+595 PSVRWMELWQFVVLG
-610 YWLKKNCI
+610 YWLNKNGI
-618 QET
+618 

>member
-1 MCGITGIIH
+1 MCGITGILH
-10 FNKLPDA
+10 FNKVPDA
-17 PQRVRAMTDAI
+17 PQRVRAMTNAI

-39 DDPAIALGHR
+39 DEPAIALGHR

-58 AANQPFIDP
+58 AANQPFFDA
-67 TGNYVMVFNGEMY
+67 TGNYVMVFNGEIY
-80 NYRELKQQLSDYPFT
+80 NYLELKEQLSDYPFT
-95 TSSDT
+95 TTSDT

-114 VKVLEG
+114 VKSLEG
-120 MFAFAIWD
+120 MFAFAVWD

-140 MGVKPLYFFRDDH
+140 MGVKPLYFFRNEN

-168 LIRPSID
+168 LINPSID
-175 QQSLFEFLSLQ
+175 KQSLFEFLSLQ

-195 HNIHQLQAGC
+195 KNIHQLQAGC
-205 CMKITLNASNT
+205 FMKLTEKGSDT
-216 IKYWSLTDN
+216 IRYWSITEN
-225 KINIEGDGA
+225 KTSIERDDA
-234 TIRKNLFDKMNQAVA
+234 TIRKTLFDKMNEAVE

-278 SREKINTFNLAF
+278 SREKINTFNLSF

-310 NHVKHLLRPE
+310 SHTRHLLRPE

-333 DSPSADGINTFL
+333 DSPSADGINTFV
-345 LSAAIRAAGMKVA
+345 LSGAIRSAGLKVA

-375 RYYKLNKAS
+375 RFYKLNNAS
-384 MGYQLSY
+384 TGYQLSY
-391 PLRKMAS
+391 PLRKLAS
-398 LILQYSPSNKAKRL
+398 LLLNQSNSNRNKRL
-412 AEMLAITGTGISNVY
+412 SELLAISDTSISNVY

-436 DLIRQLINTE
+436 DLIRQLVKTD
-446 VQQIGLEKMLKDE
+446 VQHIGLEKMLKDD
-459 LKAIEKFD
+459 LRAIEKFD
-467 LFSQYSIAEYMGYT
+467 LLSQYSIAEYMGYT
-481 QHTLLKDADQMS
+481 QNTLLKDADQMS
-493 MAVGLELREPFFD
+493 MAVGLEIREPFFD
-506 HKLIEYALS
+506 HKLVEYALS

-537 LPDEIVHRKKQGFV
+537 LPKEIVHRKKQGFV

-566 AVQIND
+566 AAQIND
-572 LANRNFIKR
+572 LADRNFVR
-581 NALLNYWNRFLQHD
+581 RDALLKYWNRFLQHD
-595 PAVRWMELWQFVVLS
+595 PTVRWMELWQFVVLGH
-610 YWLKKNCI
+610 WLRKNGI
-618 QET
+618 QEL